1 MKKLLPIL
9 AATALALSLSA
20 CSESSNNDAEET
32 TTQTA
37 TSVTSSTPVTTSAT
51 TSATSEEETAQE
63 QPPAAQNTP
72 MDDYPA
78 QADMEQQG
86 ANAERINRFQDAQ
99 GRYWLCDKATPQGNP
114 EVPEYNTPNGCMG
127 PFNTPEEVQNG
138 LYGAMA
144 DALAEEFNLDT
155 ESVDAPAP
163 ESVNSDEV
171 AEGIAQDLGCEGAT
185 MNDDGSYSYYG
196 CGE

>member
-1 MKKLLPIL
+1 MKKLSIALL
-9 AATALALSLSA
+9 ATLALSLSA

-32 TTQTA
+32 TTQTT
-37 TSVTSSTPVTTSAT
+37 TSVTASTPVTTST
-51 TSATSEEETAQE
+51 TPSATSEEETAQE

-72 MDDYPA
+72 AEDYPA

-86 ANAERINRFQDAQ
+86 ANAERINRFQDNQ

-138 LYGAMA
+138 LYGAMS
-144 DALAEEFNLDT
+144 DALAEEFDLDT

-163 ESVNSDEV
+163 EPVNSDEV

-185 MNDDGSYSYYG
+185 MNDDGSYSYIG

>member
-1 MKKLLPIL
+1 MNKLSIPLI
-9 AATALALSLSA
+9 TVLALSLTA
-20 CSESSNNDAEET
+20 CGTSGDTDESDT
-32 TTQTA
+32 T
-37 TSVTSSTPVTTSAT
+37 SPVTST
-51 TSATSEEETAQE
+51 TSATSSSSPASTSASATASELPTEDEDPVAQHA
-63 QPPAAQNTP
+63 PAG
-72 MDDYPA
+72 DYPA

-86 ANAERINRFQDAQ
+86 ANAVRINRFQDNQ

-114 EVPEYNTPNGCMG
+114 DVPEYNTPNGCMG

-138 LYGAMA
+138 LYGAMS
-144 DALAEEFNLDT
+144 DALAEEFDLDT

-185 MNDDGSYSYYG
+185 MNDDGSYSYIG

>member
-1 MKKLLPIL
+1 MKKLSIALL
-9 AATALALSLSA
+9 ATLALSLSA

-32 TTQTA
+32 TTQTT
-37 TSVTSSTPVTTSAT
+37 TSVTASTPVTTSAT
-51 TSATSEEETAQE
+51 PSATSEEETAQE

-72 MDDYPA
+72 AEDYPA

-86 ANAERINRFQDAQ
+86 ANAERINRFQDNQ

-127 PFNTPEEVQNG
+127 PFNTPEELQNG
-138 LYGAMA
+138 LYGAMS
-144 DALAEEFNLDT
+144 DALAEEFDLDT

-185 MNDDGSYSYYG
+185 MNDDGSYSYIG

>member
-1 MKKLLPIL
+1 MKKLSIPLI
-9 AATALALSLSA
+9 AALALSLTA
-20 CSESSNNDAEET
+20 CGASGDTDERST
-32 TTQTA
+32 T
-37 TSVTSSTPVTTSAT
+37 VPVAST
-51 TSATSEEETAQE
+51 TSATSSSS
-63 QPPAAQNTP
+63 PASSSASAATSELTTEDEDPVAQNAP
-72 MDDYPA
+72 AGDYPA

-86 ANAERINRFQDAQ
+86 ANAERINRFQDSQ

-144 DALAEEFNLDT
+144 DALAEEFDIDT
-155 ESVDAPAP
+155 ETLDPPTP
-163 ESVNSDEV
+163 EAANSDDI
-171 AEGIAQDLGCEGAT
+171 ADGIAQDLGCQGAT

-196 CGE
+196 CEE

>member
-1 MKKLLPIL
+1 MKKLSIALL
-9 AATALALSLSA
+9 ATLALSLSA

-32 TTQTA
+32 TTTTA
-37 TSVTSSTPVTTSAT
+37 TSVASSAPVTTST
-51 TSATSEEETAQE
+51 TPSATSEEETAQE

-72 MDDYPA
+72 AEDYPA

-86 ANAERINRFQDAQ
+86 ANAERINRFQDTQ

-114 EVPEYNTPNGCMG
+114 EVPEYNTPSGCMG

-138 LYGAMA
+138 LYGAMG
-144 DALAEEFNLDT
+144 DALAEEFDLDT

-163 ESVNSDEV
+163 ESANSDEV

-185 MNDDGSYSYYG
+185 MNDDGSYSYIG

>member
-1 MKKLLPIL
+1 MKKLSIALL
-9 AATALALSLSA
+9 ATLALSLSA
-20 CSESSNNDAEET
+20 CSESSNNDTEEA

-37 TSVTSSTPVTTSAT
+37 TSVTSSTPAT
-51 TSATSEEETAQE
+51 TSDAESTTPEEETTQQ
-63 QPPAAQNTP
+63 QPPAE
-72 MDDYPA
+72 DYPA

-86 ANAERINRFQDAQ
+86 ANAERINRFQDTQ

-144 DALAEEFNLDT
+144 DALAEEFDLDT

>member
-1 MKKLLPIL
+1 MKKLSIALL
-9 AATALALSLSA
+9 AALALSLSA

-37 TSVTSSTPVTTSAT
+37 TSVTSSTPAT
-51 TSATSEEETAQE
+51 TSDAESTTPEEEITQE
-63 QPPAAQNTP
+63 QPPAENAP
-72 MDDYPA
+72 AEDYPA

-86 ANAERINRFQDAQ
+86 ANAERINRFQDNQ

-138 LYGAMA
+138 LYGAMS
-144 DALAEEFNLDT
+144 DALAEEFDLDT
-155 ESVDAPAP
+155 ENVEAPAP
-163 ESVNSDEV
+163 EPVNSDEV

-185 MNDDGSYSYYG
+185 MNDDGSYSYIG

>member
-1 MKKLLPIL
+1 MKKIPIALL
-9 AATALALSLSA
+9 ATLALSLSA
-20 CSESSNNDAEET
+20 CSETSNNNAEET
-32 TTQTA
+32 ATQTT
-37 TSVTSSTPVTTSAT
+37 TSVTSSTPAT
-51 TSATSEEETAQE
+51 ISSTASTTSEEETARQ
-63 QPPAAQNTP
+63 QPPATQNTP

-144 DALAEEFNLDT
+144 DSLAEEFDIDT
-155 ESVDAPAP
+155 ETLAPPAP
-163 ESVNSDEV
+163 DSVNSDDV

-196 CGE
+196 CGD